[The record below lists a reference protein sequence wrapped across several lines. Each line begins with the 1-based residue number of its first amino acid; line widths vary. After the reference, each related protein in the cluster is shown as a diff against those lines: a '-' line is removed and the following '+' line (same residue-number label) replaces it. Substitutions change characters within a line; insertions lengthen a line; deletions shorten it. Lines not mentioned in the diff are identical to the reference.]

1 MTSSPGFFTTGVMN
15 ASLKT
20 AGLQESGLRIA
31 KVTGYSLKC
40 ILKAMRMFVIANA
53 HKINVNVKTVKY

>member
-1 MTSSPGFFTTGVMN
+1 M
-15 ASLKT
+15 
-20 AGLQESGLRIA
+20 A

-40 ILKAMRMFVIANA
+40 ILKVMRIFVIANA